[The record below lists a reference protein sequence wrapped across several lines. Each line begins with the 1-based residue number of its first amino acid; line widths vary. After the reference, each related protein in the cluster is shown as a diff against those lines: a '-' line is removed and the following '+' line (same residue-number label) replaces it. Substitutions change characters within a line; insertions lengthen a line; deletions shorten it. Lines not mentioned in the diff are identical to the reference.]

1 MNNMV
6 HYGDKVRNGRQGGRI
21 MIFLFLSICIALLIA
36 LSYKQASVN
45 MRERADDMEEK
56 YKETLKTFQTC
67 SSNKNIIF
75 EELNSKKVENIEIM
89 NKKSKLTSDLNDCSA
104 LTKSLQTNKLEMGIQ
119 RDDAHK
125 QLVEKESKIT
135 ELQQAGVEKENE
147 LEELRNTNA
156 ELKQQ
161 LDEMLLKVDTLE
173 KNGKTL
179 HPSESLEKENPAL
192 KEANALSLGLQG
204 IKNIEPLES
213 TGLSPESSESKPN
226 NLNAEKVVKESP
238 NATNTLNISKSGHST
253 EKPKVDNPDSEEN
266 KKGKSTDKD
275 STAPGLESTQ
285 NKLTEKNN
293 HPEPLGQPKTSKES
307 VEEVNKDT
315 EVSEIKE
322 ILPEKGIKASVQV
335 KTKVAEKADSNATSE
350 QKKPKDGT
358 EEKKLVSLKV
368 ANENPS
374 KPLVGEKKSGNP
386 KLKVVPSEEDE
397 NDVVDADVHSEK
409 DSGKDDAMVA
419 QKI

>member
-21 MIFLFLSICIALLIA
+21 MIFLFLSMCIALLIA

-45 MRERADDMEEK
+45 MKERADDMEEK
-56 YKETLKTFQTC
+56 YRQTLKTFQTC

-135 ELQQAGVEKENE
+135 ELQQAVAEKESE

-161 LDEMLLKVDTLE
+161 LHEMVLKVDTFE

-179 HPSESLEKENPAL
+179 QPSENVEPLEKGNPAL
-192 KEANALSLGLQG
+192 KEDALSLGLQG
-204 IKNIEPLES
+204 IKNVEPLES
-213 TGLSPESSESKPN
+213 TGLSPESSES
-226 NLNAEKVVKESP
+226 NLNAENVKKESS
-238 NATNTLNISKSGHST
+238 NVANTSNIFKSDHST
-253 EKPKVDNPDSEEN
+253 EKPKVANPDS
-266 KKGKSTDKD
+266 GKTKTGESAD
-275 STAPGLESTQ
+275 TALDLEATQ
-285 NKLTEKNN
+285 NKLPEKND
-293 HPEPLGQPKTSKES
+293 HPEPLGQPKTAKES
-307 VEEVNKDT
+307 VEKDKKDT

-335 KTKVAEKADSNATSE
+335 KTKVAEKATTE
-350 QKKPKDGT
+350 QNKPKDGI
-358 EEKKLVSLKV
+358 EEKKVVSLKEQA
-368 ANENPS
+368 ANENLS

-397 NDVVDADVHSEK
+397 SDVYDADVHSEK
-409 DSGKDDAMVA
+409 DTGKDDVMVA